1 MNTTFTNY
9 AEKKAKQFLNL
20 LQGYTKGIRI
30 TAILILLLMGVSN
43 AWAATQRY
51 IYVGISNEYQNN
63 KDGSNFG
70 LNVWGGTSEGVKSL
84 TWIQDSYN
92 WDGRNYTI
100 YRAQV
105 YDDNNKAQFKG
116 NNNWWDPGDGYSVK
130 LNGTTN
136 NAIFFSHNSDGWQ
149 GQFQQNYQ
157 VTSSASLKADKTSA
171 LVGESVT
178 LTPSLTSNTTYNTLK
193 STSYEI
199 SPNTGAS
206 ISSNTFKA
214 TKAGTYTVTATVTY
228 NAKDFTGITKTT
240 SATQT
245 IKVYDTQYVLLGSQT
260 ANDNSKGGMAGW
272 DATNNNAYTS
282 ATING
287 TTMTIVATLTNAK
300 TQYKFKIYNNFDG
313 SYYGQTGSA
322 EIPNNTPWTLNGSN
336 DVKFTTTAAGS
347 YTFIYNT
354 TNKSIKVQYPTAY
367 TVTFSRTPTAAA
379 DAPTSSINS
388 GDYVLANTS
397 VTFNAIAANT
407 GYTWKG
413 WYSNNTGT
421 GNALSTNLAYTRSI
435 TANTTIFAVY
445 TANTYTVKF
454 DANGGTGT
462 MSNQNFTYGTA
473 QNLTANTFTRTGYTF
488 AGWATSANGNKVYND
503 KQSVSNLSTSN
514 GATVTL
520 YAKWTPVNYTITYK
534 TNGGN
539 SIANKTYTIET
550 ATFDLPTPT
559 KTGYTFAGWYDNA
572 ELTGNKVTQITKGST
587 GDKTFYAK
595 WTPNKYTVKFNPNGG
610 TGSMADQAFIYGT
623 SQNLTANA
631 FTNVGYSFNGWN
643 TNEAGTGTKYNDQ
656 ESVNNLTPTN
666 NGIVNLYAQW
676 TEIKHAITIKSNDNT
691 FGTVTPSAASVG
703 QHTAVSITA
712 TSKIDYVFKNWTA
725 TDGITITN
733 ANTATTTIK
742 ATQAGTVTANFEKAK
757 TTTVYLK
764 PNAAWKKDNA
774 RFAVYYW
781 ANGDK
786 NAWSDMENI
795 DCNNE
800 YYAAEIPSECSGFQ
814 FVRMNGSTSTNNW
827 ENDWNQTI
835 DLKLPTNG
843 KTMFD
848 MNKGKVYLK
857 PNSEWKSDGARFA
870 AYFFSKDGETTTLAQ
885 WMSMFDAEDG
895 TYYCE
900 IPAGQPQS
908 VIFCRMD
915 PNNQTNGW
923 ENSSV
928 WNKTVDLQL
937 VDADIFTIENAH
949 FGDGNTGI
957 ATGSW
962 NIIWT
967 EPAYDVTLH
976 SSAFGEYGIVYNNT
990 KYFSPK
996 SGSVTYQIPIN
1007 ATIKIFSTP
1016 YSNAYNGDVTVT
1028 KGGSTKDYASESTL
1042 TVDCNMTLD
1051 DNYKTIGT
1059 HVVYLAV
1066 PAGGLWI
1073 GTNGTNCLRALH
1085 NLHNP
1090 ATDFAAGEVVKMTE
1104 AGDATID
1111 GTSHTYYR
1119 CEIPA
1124 GYNTI
1129 RFEKRADADKWSNT
1143 DLATKK
1149 LFYEIPLNS
1158 INCYRLSG
1166 TEDNFFIGLWEPAP
1180 GFDGDYRLLHVKAAG
1195 VSYPSD
1201 VIRAGTTEQTV
1212 SLHIYKE
1219 GAGAPYPKIELQKYD
1234 KKTAGWVTTS
1244 TQKVKDISTIMN
1256 DSEKGAVWNFVVKV
1270 NDGTASVDYE
1280 NVERYTG
1287 DYYIRTNNAE
1297 GGWRNYTLST
1307 NKMTFS
1313 SYAKAHSGYTHY
1325 FCRWIDIIDNS
1336 TEPGHNN
1343 NVKFIVAN
1351 DYGAVLSNEYAGDTH
1366 TTTGGLLPE
1375 DVNVRWAWD
1384 EVTNTPSRAYILG
1397 AYGANAQQNKNIVVT
1412 YNTDKEE
1419 ILDDQENWI
1428 YEIDLKDINQGSQL
1442 SILQATYPSED
1453 IQVTF
1458 KDAGVTKTETVTA
1471 DQQIFA
1477 SNLQMINA
1485 DNDNHNT
1492 YTVRVM
1498 YDFKINKTL
1507 VMLLPNQGAK
1517 TGVDVFI
1524 ERTDQ
1529 GDATQV
1535 AAAVTRDEPG
1545 YTIYATM
1552 TFTQKHLESTTASEW
1567 ERLYYWISFP
1577 FDVRISD
1584 VFGFGEYGKQW
1595 IIEYYDGAAR
1605 AKNGYWLESDTYWK
1619 YISDTTYVAGKS
1631 NEDANGNP
1639 NNGVLVANK
1648 GYVLALARSIANQ
1661 GLFKNGNEYVRLYFP
1676 SMNKIGSIDGDMQN
1690 VVTLLQ
1696 EYPCTITGRKAYDS
1710 NWHMIGV
1717 PSYADKKTL
1726 TPDEPIYYY
1735 EYQAKDNTYQVTT
1748 TTAKL
1753 RDPDISSSEAKS
1765 VTFKS
1770 MHSYMVQY
1778 AGTINWRNW
1787 ATTPQQLAARRNT
1800 HSEQDTYSLRLE
1812 LQRNGT
1818 YADQTFVQLKDEST
1832 TDYDMNI
1839 DLTKLMNSGTNIYTL
1854 AGEQRIQLAGSVIPV
1869 AETTIPVGVK
1879 VAAAGEYTLA
1889 MPDGTDGI
1897 TALLIDYETN
1907 TTTDLLLSD
1916 YTVTLPKGSTE
1927 NRFAL
1932 IVKPRKTATRMENIG
1947 EGAKDADKYI
1957 IDGALYLQRD
1967 GKLYNAQGQIMR

>member
-1 MNTTFTNY
+1 MKTFTTY
-9 AEKKAKQFLNL
+9 AEKKAKQFFNL

-43 AWAATQRY
+43 AWAYVTYYLKSNNTTWSTSTYDWGFTHGTTTTTYMDNNSEFKLWRTDWGNDGWFGKGNNTTINLKENNHDGVQLQQWLDGGNVKY
-51 IYVGISNEYQNN
+51 IGPSGMVCFHMDQDDGKEASPWVWITRPTFYLKHNWGGGSWTWKALKDN
-63 KDGSNFG
+63 KDGTYT
-70 LNVWGGTSEGVKSL
+70 LTAKYGGTGANYGDDNTSQDGWGYIEDKTPDGNPTTSHNCEFKFNSKDKSL
-84 TWIQDSYN
+84 TIT
-92 WDGRNYTI
+92 RLYTI
-100 YRAQV
+100 
-105 YDDNNKAQFKG
+105 
-116 NNNWWDPGDGYSVK
+116 
-130 LNGTTN
+130 
-136 NAIFFSHNSDGWQ
+136 
-149 GQFQQNYQ
+149 
-157 VTSSASLKADKTSA
+157 
-171 LVGESVT
+171 
-178 LTPSLTSNTTYNTLK
+178 TYN
-193 STSYEI
+193 
-199 SPNTGAS
+199 G
-206 ISSNTFKA
+206 
-214 TKAGTYTVTATVTY
+214 
-228 NAKDFTGITKTT
+228 
-240 SATQT
+240 
-245 IKVYDTQYVLLGSQT
+245 
-260 ANDNSKGGMAGW
+260 
-272 DATNNNAYTS
+272 
-282 ATING
+282 NG
-287 TTMTIVATLTNAK
+287 HT
-300 TQYKFKIYNNFDG
+300 
-313 SYYGQTGSA
+313 
-322 EIPNNTPWTLNGSN
+322 
-336 DVKFTTTAAGS
+336 
-347 YTFIYNT
+347 
-354 TNKSIKVQYPTAY
+354 
-367 TVTFSRTPTAAA
+367 
-379 DAPTSSINS
+379 
-388 GDYVLANTS
+388 
-397 VTFNAIAANT
+397 
-407 GYTWKG
+407 
-413 WYSNNTGT
+413 
-421 GNALSTNLAYTRSI
+421 
-435 TANTTIFAVY
+435 
-445 TANTYTVKF
+445 
-454 DANGGTGT
+454 GGTVPAAIDKKHGT
-462 MSNQNFTYGTA
+462 NITLSSSTP
-473 QNLTANTFTRTGYTF
+473 TRTGYTF
-488 AGWATSANGNKVYND
+488 AGWNT
-503 KQSVSNLSTSN
+503 KQDGTGTTYAK
-514 GATVTL
+514 GATYSTNADVTL
-520 YAKWTPVNYTITYK
+520 YAKWTANTYK
-534 TNGGN
+534 VQ
-539 SIANKTYTIET
+539 
-550 ATFDLPTPT
+550 F
-559 KTGYTFAGWYDNA
+559 NA
-572 ELTGNKVTQITKGST
+572 
-587 GDKTFYAK
+587 
-595 WTPNKYTVKFNPNGG
+595 NGG

-623 SQNLTANA
+623 NQNLTANS
-631 FTNVGYSFNGWN
+631 FTRTGYSFNSWN
-643 TNEAGTGTKYNDQ
+643 TNTGGTGTKYTNQ
-656 ESVNNLTPTN
+656 QSVQNLTSTN
-666 NGIVNLYAQW
+666 NGTVNLYAQW

-691 FGTVTPSAASVG
+691 FDTVTPSAASVG

-764 PNAAWKKDNA
+764 PNAAWKRDNA

-781 ANGDK
+781 ADGNK

-795 DCNNE
+795 GCNNE
-800 YYAAEIPSECSGFQ
+800 YYSAEIPSNCTGFQ
-814 FVRMNGSTSTNNW
+814 FVRMNGSTSANNW
-827 ENDWNQTI
+827 DNDWNKTI

-870 AYFFSKDGETTTLAQ
+870 AYFFSKNGETTTLEQ

-923 ENSSV
+923 ENNSV

-937 VDADIFTIENAH
+937 VDADIFTIEDAH
-949 FGDGNTGI
+949 FGTGNTGI

-967 EPAYDVTLH
+967 EPTYDVTLH
-976 SSAFGEYGIVYNNT
+976 SSAFGEYGIVYDNT

-996 SGSVTYQIPIN
+996 SGSVTYQIPID

-1016 YSNAYNGDVTVT
+1016 YSNAYNGEVTVT
-1028 KGGSTKDYASESTL
+1028 KGGTSVDYESESIITL
-1042 TVDCNMTLD
+1042 DCDISLD
-1051 DNYKTIGT
+1051 DNYKTT
-1059 HVVYLAV
+1059 SAHVVYLAV
-1066 PAGGLWI
+1066 PDNGGTWI
-1073 GTNGTNCLRALH
+1073 NSTNQYNCLRALH

-1090 ATDFAAGEVVKMTE
+1090 ATDIAAGKVVTMTE
-1104 AGDATID
+1104 AGRTTIAD
-1111 GTSHTYYR
+1111 VEHRFYR

-1129 RFEKRADADKWSNT
+1129 RFEKRQNDKTWNSNT
-1143 DLATKK
+1143 DLATKR

-1166 TEDNFFIGLWEPAP
+1166 KEGNFFIGLWESAP
-1180 GFDGDYRLLHVKAAG
+1180 GFQGDYRLLHVKAAG

-1201 VIRAGTTEQTV
+1201 IIRNGTTEQTV
-1212 SLHIYKE
+1212 SLHIYKKD
-1219 GAGAPYPKIELQKYD
+1219 AGSEFPKIELQKYNSET
-1234 KKTAGWVTTS
+1234 KTWDIVTTPK
-1244 TQKVKDISTIMN
+1244 KVKDISTIMN
-1256 DSEKGAVWNFVVKV
+1256 DSEDGAVWNFVVKV

-1297 GGWRNYTLST
+1297 GGWRNYTLFT

-1336 TEPGHNN
+1336 KEPGHNN

-1351 DYGAVLSNEYAGDTH
+1351 DYGAVLSNEYAGDNH
-1366 TTTGGLLPE
+1366 TTTRGLLPE
-1375 DVNVRWAWD
+1375 DANVRWAWD

-1397 AYGANAQQNKNIVVT
+1397 TYNDQSHRNENIVAT
-1412 YNTDKEE
+1412 YKTHSKKT
-1419 ILDDQENWI
+1419 LDDTENWI
-1428 YEIDLKDINQGSQL
+1428 YEIDLKDVTQGTL
-1442 SILQATYPSED
+1442 LNTLQATYPSKA
-1453 IQVTF
+1453 ISVTF
-1458 KDAGVTKTETVTA
+1458 INGKDEETETIEAFT
-1471 DQQIFA
+1471 QTFA

-1485 DNDNHNT
+1485 DNDNQNT

-1507 VMLLPNQGAK
+1507 VMLLPDQDQGAK

-1535 AAAVTRDEPG
+1535 KAAVTRDDPG

-1552 TFTQKHLESTTASEW
+1552 TFTKDHLESTTASEW

-1605 AKNGYWLESDTYWK
+1605 AKNGYWLESNTYWK

-1696 EYPCTITGRKAYDS
+1696 EYPCTITGREAYDN

-1717 PSYADKKTL
+1717 PSYADKDHTL
-1726 TPDEPIYYY
+1726 TQDELIFYY

-1748 TTAKL
+1748 AKR
-1753 RDPDISSSEAKS
+1753 RDPDISSSEAES

-1932 IVKPRKTATRMENIG
+1932 IVKPRKTATRIENIG

>member
-1 MNTTFTNY
+1 MNTTFTTC
-9 AEKKAKQFLNL
+9 ATKAKQILNL

-43 AWAATQRY
+43 AWAATNTTVYYAVPTSVVGSYTVKCNVNYKGDGDDWQQHNMTKTDKTYDGCPIYSCTFTDKYNGLGCLQFQLYDGNTHKGQQQPISSWTEASTYNGKLLKHNQSGWNTYRY
-51 IYVGISNEYQNN
+51 DQHGFEAANNGIKYYSNLNANDEEW
-63 KDGSNFG
+63 NFNG
-70 LNVWGGTSEGVKSL
+70 QSAQTKELGEVTSLYLKEWFVQLYENWTGAQGNIKF
-84 TWIQDSYN
+84 QYN
-92 WDGRNYTI
+92 IHPTANSAGNYT
-100 YRAQV
+100 
-105 YDDNNKAQFKG
+105 
-116 NNNWWDPGDGYSVK
+116 
-130 LNGTTN
+130 
-136 NAIFFSHNSDGWQ
+136 
-149 GQFQQNYQ
+149 
-157 VTSSASLKADKTSA
+157 
-171 LVGESVT
+171 E
-178 LTPSLTSNTTYNTLK
+178 
-193 STSYEI
+193 
-199 SPNTGAS
+199 
-206 ISSNTFKA
+206 
-214 TKAGTYTVTATVTY
+214 
-228 NAKDFTGITKTT
+228 ITKTWEDSGNWNNGWLYPKYGNNEQNINLLNGLPGSGKYTMSFKYYDSDLKLT
-240 SATQT
+240 SPVHKLNWTYNIVPSVNNFNVTASNVVSGTGTSGDPYVIAYGKTTTLTVSGNKASTDANSSLYAKFGSDNYTSTLEKGLTPKSTTQSIQVKAKYYNSKDNLSGTETATQT
-245 IKVYDTQYVLLGSQT
+245 IYYRAQTFAVNITSSGNGTVTPSGTQQVGATDFNIT
-260 ANDNSKGGMAGW
+260 ANPS
-272 DATNNNAYTS
+272 
-282 ATING
+282 
-287 TTMTIVATLTNAK
+287 
-300 TQYKFKIYNNFDG
+300 
-313 SYYGQTGSA
+313 
-322 EIPNNTPWTLNGSN
+322 
-336 DVKFTTTAAGS
+336 
-347 YTFIYNT
+347 
-354 TNKSIKVQYPTAY
+354 
-367 TVTFSRTPTAAA
+367 
-379 DAPTSSINS
+379 
-388 GDYVLANTS
+388 
-397 VTFNAIAANT
+397 T
-407 GYTWKG
+407 GYDFKQWEI
-413 WYSNNTGT
+413 TG
-421 GNALSTNLAYTRSI
+421 GAKVANANS
-435 TANTTIFAVY
+435 ANTTITATATGTVTAHFSEIIRGITIAANNANYGTVSPTSVKAGVVTQSDKINATPKAGY
-445 TANTYTVKF
+445 EFVNWTAASGITLAYTTSTPTHVTKATASGKITANF
-454 DANGGTGT
+454 
-462 MSNQNFTYGTA
+462 Q
-473 QNLTANTFTRTGYTF
+473 
-488 AGWATSANGNKVYND
+488 
-503 KQSVSNLSTSN
+503 
-514 GATVTL
+514 
-520 YAKWTPVNYTITYK
+520 
-534 TNGGN
+534 
-539 SIANKTYTIET
+539 
-550 ATFDLPTPT
+550 
-559 KTGYTFAGWYDNA
+559 
-572 ELTGNKVTQITKGST
+572 
-587 GDKTFYAK
+587 
-595 WTPNKYTVKFNPNGG
+595 
-610 TGSMADQAFIYGT
+610 
-623 SQNLTANA
+623 
-631 FTNVGYSFNGWN
+631 
-643 TNEAGTGTKYNDQ
+643 
-656 ESVNNLTPTN
+656 
-666 NGIVNLYAQW
+666 
-676 TEIKHAITIKSNDNT
+676 EIKHAITIQSNNNT
-691 FGTVTPSAASVG
+691 FGTVNTSSASVG

-712 TSKIDYVFKNWTA
+712 TSEIGYVFKNWTA

-733 ANTATTTIK
+733 ANAASTTIK

-795 DCNNE
+795 DRNNE
-800 YYAAEIPSECSGFQ
+800 YYSAEIPSNCTGFQ
-814 FVRMNGSTSTNNW
+814 FVRMNGSTSANNW
-827 ENDWNQTI
+827 DNDWNQTI
-835 DLKLPTNG
+835 DLKLPTNE

-870 AYFFSKDGETTTLAQ
+870 AYFFSKNGETTTFEK

-900 IPAGQPQS
+900 IPAEQPQS

-915 PNNQTNGW
+915 PNNQTNDWG
-923 ENSSV
+923 NNSV

-937 VDADIFTIENAH
+937 VNADIFTIENAH

-967 EPAYDVTLH
+967 EPAYDITLH

-996 SGSVTYQIPIN
+996 SGSVTYQIPID

-1066 PAGGLWI
+1066 PAGGIWI
-1073 GTNGTNCLRALH
+1073 GANGTNCLRALH

-1090 ATDFAAGEVVKMTE
+1090 ATDIAAGEVVTMTE
-1104 AGDATID
+1104 AGDAIID

-1129 RFEKRADADKWSNT
+1129 RFEKRANAGTWTNT

-1180 GFDGDYRLLHVKAAG
+1180 GFDGDYRLLHVKEAG

-1212 SLHIYKE
+1212 SLHIYKKD
-1219 GAGAPYPKIELQKYD
+1219 AGSEFPKIELQKYNSGT
-1234 KKTAGWVTTS
+1234 KTWDIVTT
-1244 TQKVKDISTIMN
+1244 QVVKDISKITAN
-1256 DSEKGAVWNFVVKV
+1256 SEDGAVWNFVVKV

-1351 DYGAVLSNEYAGDTH
+1351 DYGAVISNEFAGDTH

-1375 DVNVRWAWD
+1375 DANVRWAWD

-1412 YNTDKEE
+1412 YNTNTEE

-1442 SILQATYPSED
+1442 STLQATYPSKN

-1507 VMLLPNQGAK
+1507 VMLLPDQGAK

-1552 TFTQKHLESTTASEW
+1552 TFTKKHLESTTASEW

-1696 EYPCTITGRKAYDS
+1696 EYPCTITGREAYDN

-1717 PSYADKKTL
+1717 PSYADKNHTL
-1726 TPDEPIYYY
+1726 TQDELIYYY
-1735 EYQAKDNTYQVTT
+1735 EYRAQDNTYQVTT
-1748 TTAKL
+1748 AQR

-1800 HSEQDTYSLRLE
+1800 HSEQDAYSLRLE

>member
-1 MNTTFTNY
+1 MAHKTSQSDKEYMNTFTNC

-43 AWAATQRY
+43 AWALKATNAR
-51 IYVGISNEYQNN
+51 IYFDNTNSKWTYVQLVGGHATWSSGTALSKISNTNN
-63 KDGSNFG
+63 LWTTAWSWDGYTYFMFIDASGSWAGESKEAWERKGENF
-70 LNVWGGTSEGVKSL
+70 NYSATITHDVKSDTYFYYPSSNSKNTGYTTSQQIASYAAL
-84 TWIQDSYN
+84 NYNQTVQQHLSTNGSAYAASTASIATVKVSSYKLSNATTTAADSK
-92 WDGRNYTI
+92 TI
-100 YRAQV
+100 ASSQ
-105 YDDNNKAQFKG
+105 
-116 NNNWWDPGDGYSVK
+116 
-130 LNGTTN
+130 
-136 NAIFFSHNSDGWQ
+136 
-149 GQFQQNYQ
+149 
-157 VTSSASLKADKTSA
+157 SSATCSA
-171 LVGESVT
+171 
-178 LTPSLTSNTTYNTLK
+178 
-193 STSYEI
+193 
-199 SPNTGAS
+199 AR
-206 ISSNTFKA
+206 
-214 TKAGTYTVTATVTY
+214 TATVTY
-228 NAKDFTGITKTT
+228 SVTGVNTGYKFVGWYDGNTQKSTSTTYTYQATEAKTITARFEKTYAVTISAGANGTVSPTGSQQVGST
-240 SATQT
+240 SVT
-245 IKVYDTQYVLLGSQT
+245 IKAT
-260 ANDNSKGGMAGW
+260 ANTG
-272 DATNNNAYTS
+272 
-282 ATING
+282 
-287 TTMTIVATLTNAK
+287 
-300 TQYKFKIYNNFDG
+300 YKFKNWTKTGGVVIANANNATTTITATANGTVTANFEEDLSSNWKLIG
-313 SYYGQTGSA
+313 DNQTNSPFGDNYTYSSGKAMTKKSGHSTESNVYITLDIKHLPASYYGFKVATSNSDDQKYGYGQGEGYYIEFNRSASNTQKQVYSGSQH
-322 EIPNNTPWTLNGSN
+322 ELKFIPDALGEYEFRVNYPSN
-336 DVKFTTTAAGS
+336 KYV
-347 YTFIYNT
+347 YVTF
-354 TNKSIKVQYPTAY
+354 PTAY
-367 TVTFSRTPTAAA
+367 TVTFGKGTGGSSVTAKY
-379 DAPTSSINS
+379 N
-388 GDYVLANTS
+388 NTS
-397 VTFNAIAANT
+397 FSSGTKVQSGKTVTFTQTASA
-407 GYTWKG
+407 GYTFKEWNTKSDG
-413 WYSNNTGT
+413 TGT
-421 GNALSTNLAYTRSI
+421 QLSTNA
-435 TANTTIFAVY
+435 
-445 TANTYTVKF
+445 TYTHTVE
-454 DANGGTGT
+454 AT
-462 MSNQNFTYGTA
+462 
-473 QNLTANTFTRTGYTF
+473 NT
-488 AGWATSANGNKVYND
+488 VY
-503 KQSVSNLSTSN
+503 
-514 GATVTL
+514 AI
-520 YAKWTPVNYTITYK
+520 Y
-534 TNGGN
+534 
-539 SIANKTYTIET
+539 
-550 ATFDLPTPT
+550 
-559 KTGYTFAGWYDNA
+559 
-572 ELTGNKVTQITKGST
+572 
-587 GDKTFYAK
+587 
-595 WTPNKYTVKFNPNGG
+595 TPNKYTVKFNANGG

-631 FTNVGYSFNGWN
+631 FTNIGYSFNGWN
-643 TNEAGTGTKYNDQ
+643 TNAAGTGTKYADQ
-656 ESVNNLTPTN
+656 AIVNNLTTTN
-666 NGIVNLYAQW
+666 NATVNLYAQW
-676 TEIKHAITIKSNDNT
+676 TEIKHAITIKSNNNT
-691 FGTVTPSAASVG
+691 FGTVDKSSASVG
-703 QHTAVSITA
+703 QHTPVTITA
-712 TSKIDYVFKNWTA
+712 NPEIEYAFVNWTA
-725 TDGITITN
+725 TDGITIADANN
-733 ANTATTTIK
+733 ASTTIN

-757 TTTVYLK
+757 TTTIYLK

-800 YYAAEIPSECSGFQ
+800 YYAAEVPSECSGFK
-814 FVRMNGSTSTNNW
+814 FVRMDGSTSTNNW

-870 AYFFSKDGETTTLAQ
+870 AYFFSKDGETTTFEK

-915 PNNQTNGW
+915 PDNQTNGW
-923 ENSSV
+923 ENNSV

-996 SGSVTYQIPIN
+996 SGSVTYQIPID

-1028 KGGSTKDYASESTL
+1028 IGGSTKDYASESTL

-1066 PAGGLWI
+1066 PAGGTWI

-1085 NLHNP
+1085 NLLDP
-1090 ATDFAAGEVVKMTE
+1090 AKDTNAGETVTME
-1104 AGDATID
+1104 YIGDATID

-1119 CEIPA
+1119 CEVPA

-1129 RFEKRADADKWSNT
+1129 RFEKRADAGTWTNT

-1166 TEDNFFIGLWEPAP
+1166 KEDKFFIGLWESAP
-1180 GFDGDYRLLHVKAAG
+1180 GFDGDYRLLHVKEAG

-1201 VIRAGTTEQTV
+1201 VIRAGTTEQIV

-1219 GAGAPYPKIELQKYD
+1219 GAGDPYPKIELQKYD
-1234 KKTAGWVTTS
+1234 KTEGWVTTS

-1270 NDGTASVDYE
+1270 NNGAASVNYE
-1280 NVERYTG
+1280 TDVERYTG

-1313 SYAKAHSGYTHY
+1313 SYAKAHSGFTHY

-1375 DVNVRWAWD
+1375 DANVRWAWD

-1412 YNTDKEE
+1412 YNTNTEE

-1442 SILQATYPSED
+1442 SILQATYPSKN

-1485 DNDNHNT
+1485 DDNNQNT

-1507 VMLLPNQGAK
+1507 VMLLPDHGAK

-1535 AAAVTRDEPG
+1535 AAAVTRDDPG

-1552 TFTQKHLESTTASEW
+1552 TFTKEHLESTTKTEW
-1567 ERLYYWISFP
+1567 ERLYYWVSFP
-1577 FDVRISD
+1577 FNVRISD
-1584 VFGFGEYGKQW
+1584 VFGFGEYGEQW
-1595 IIEYYDGAAR
+1595 IMEYYDGAER
-1605 AKNGYWLESDTYWK
+1605 AKKGYYEGSSFWK
-1619 YISDTTYVAGKS
+1619 FITDTTG
-1631 NEDANGNP
+1631 
-1639 NNGVLVANK
+1639 NNGILYANQ

-1661 GLFKNGNEYVRLYFP
+1661 GLFEHGNKYVRLYFP
-1676 SMNKIGSIDGDMQN
+1676 SMNTITSID
-1690 VVTLLQ
+1690 
-1696 EYPCTITGRKAYDS
+1696 EYPTETPISLEPLDCNIPGREQYDS
-1710 NWHMIGV
+1710 HWHLIGV
-1717 PSYADKKTL
+1717 PSFANRQHTITQDNL
-1726 TPDEPIYYY
+1726 FYYY
-1735 EYQAKDNTYQVTT
+1735 QYQPTDDTYKVTSAKGSQV
-1748 TTAKL
+1748 
-1753 RDPDISSSEAKS
+1753 E
-1765 VTFKS
+1765 FKS
-1770 MHSYMVQY
+1770 LHAYFVQY
-1778 AGTINWRNW
+1778 AGEIDWKTTTILEPIQAKRN
-1787 ATTPQQLAARRNT
+1787 NNNV
-1800 HSEQDTYSLRLE
+1800 EKTYSLRLE
-1812 LQRNGT
+1812 LRNAT
-1818 YADQTFVQLKDEST
+1818 NYIDQTFIQLNEQDATEFF
-1832 TDYDMNI
+1832 DMNI
-1839 DLTKLMNSGTNIYTL
+1839 DLTKMMNASGNIYTL
-1854 AGEQRIQLAGSVIPV
+1854 TSGDNVQVAGNVLPV
-1869 AETTIPVGVK
+1869 QETTIPIGIQI
-1879 VAAAGEYTLA
+1879 ATAGEYTFR
-1889 MPDGTDGI
+1889 MPDGTEGMVVE
-1897 TALLIDYETN
+1897 LIDYEAN
-1907 TTTDLLLSD
+1907 TTTNLLLDD
-1916 YTVTLPKGSTE
+1916 YIVNLPTGSNET
-1927 NRFAL
+1927 RFAL
-1932 IVKPRKTATRMENIG
+1932 SIKPEKTATNVGNIG
-1947 EGAKDADKYI
+1947 GTTNDGQGVRKFI
-1957 IDGALYLQRD
+1957 ID
-1967 GKLYNAQGQIMR
+1967 GKLYLQKDGMLYDAQGHIVR

>member
-1 MNTTFTNY
+1 MNTTFTTC
-9 AEKKAKQFLNL
+9 ATKAKQILNL
-20 LQGYTKGIRI
+20 LQGYTKGIRF

-43 AWAATQRY
+43 AWGWNSWNDKTIYFDNSLWASDDYTPQLLIGRY
-51 IYVGISNEYQNN
+51 YTWGSESRGSSAMSLTKIQNTDLWYLKDFTYSNYTSQYFIANETTWGNEYGCDY
-63 KDGSNFG
+63 DGCDNTPEHRYKYATHYT
-70 LNVWGGTSEGVKSL
+70 N
-84 TWIQDSYN
+84 SYN
-92 WDGRNYTI
+92 TDGDSKYNLFI
-100 YRAQV
+100 PESK
-105 YDDNNKAQFKG
+105 DNNASLA
-116 NNNWWDPGDGYSVK
+116 YY
-130 LNGTTN
+130 
-136 NAIFFSHNSDGWQ
+136 HNSNYSTLLNYNQ
-149 GQFQQNYQ
+149 TVQQHLSTNGNAYAASTASIATVKVSSYKLSNATTTAADSKTIASSQ
-157 VTSSASLKADKTSA
+157 SSATCSA
-171 LVGESVT
+171 
-178 LTPSLTSNTTYNTLK
+178 
-193 STSYEI
+193 
-199 SPNTGAS
+199 AR
-206 ISSNTFKA
+206 
-214 TKAGTYTVTATVTY
+214 TATVTY
-228 NAKDFTGITKTT
+228 TVSEVKTGYKF
-240 SATQT
+240 
-245 IKVYDTQYVLLGSQT
+245 VGWYDGDTQKSTSTTYTYPATGAKTITARFEKTYAVTISAGANGTVSPSGSQQ
-260 ANDNSKGGMAGW
+260 
-272 DATNNNAYTS
+272 
-282 ATING
+282 
-287 TTMTIVATLTNAK
+287 V
-300 TQYKFKIYNNFDG
+300 G
-313 SYYGQTGSA
+313 S
-322 EIPNNTPWTLNGSN
+322 
-336 DVKFTTTAAGS
+336 
-347 YTFIYNT
+347 
-354 TNKSIKVQYPTAY
+354 
-367 TVTFSRTPTAAA
+367 
-379 DAPTSSINS
+379 
-388 GDYVLANTS
+388 TS
-397 VTFNAIAANT
+397 VTIKATANT
-407 GYTWKG
+407 GYKFKNWTITG
-413 WYSNNTGT
+413 GVVIANANNATTTITATATGT
-421 GNALSTNLAYTRSI
+421 VEANFEEDLSSNWKLIGDNQTNSPFGDNYTYSSGKAMTKKSGHSTENNVYITLDIKHLPASYYGFKVATSNSDDQKYGYGQGEGHYITFNRSASNTQKQVYSGSQHELKFIPDALGEYEFRVNYPSNKYVYVTFPTAYAVTFGKGTGGGSVTAKYNSTSFNSGTKVQLGKTVTFTQTASAGYTFKEWNTKSDGTGTKLSTND
-435 TANTTIFAVY
+435 
-445 TANTYTVKF
+445 TYTHTV
-454 DANGGTGT
+454 AAT
-462 MSNQNFTYGTA
+462 
-473 QNLTANTFTRTGYTF
+473 NT
-488 AGWATSANGNKVYND
+488 VY
-503 KQSVSNLSTSN
+503 
-514 GATVTL
+514 AI
-520 YAKWTPVNYTITYK
+520 Y
-534 TNGGN
+534 
-539 SIANKTYTIET
+539 
-550 ATFDLPTPT
+550 
-559 KTGYTFAGWYDNA
+559 
-572 ELTGNKVTQITKGST
+572 
-587 GDKTFYAK
+587 
-595 WTPNKYTVKFNPNGG
+595 TPNKYTVKFNANGG
-610 TGSMADQAFIYGT
+610 IGSMADQAFIYGT
-623 SQNLTANA
+623 NQNLTANT
-631 FTNVGYSFNGWN
+631 FTNEGYSFNGWN
-643 TNEAGTGTKYNDQ
+643 TNAAGTGTKHNDQ
-656 ESVNNLTPTN
+656 ASVSNLTTTN
-666 NGIVNLYAQW
+666 NGTVNLYAQW

-725 TDGITITN
+725 TDGITIVDANN
-733 ANTATTTIK
+733 ASTTIK

-764 PNAAWKKDNA
+764 PNAAWKQANA

-781 ANGDK
+781 ADGNKD
-786 NAWSDMENI
+786 AWSDMEDI

-800 YYAAEIPSECSGFQ
+800 YYSAEIPSDCKGFQ
-814 FVRMNGSTSTNNW
+814 FVRMNGKTNTN
-827 ENDWNQTI
+827 
-835 DLKLPTNG
+835 TNG
-843 KTMFD
+843 NVWNRTRDLTVPKDSKTMLD
-848 MNKGKVYLK
+848 MSKVYLK
-857 PNSEWKSDGARFA
+857 PNGNWKTGGARFA
-870 AYFFSKDGETTTLAQ
+870 AYFYVSSDGNKNTWVDMTITN
-885 WMSMFDAEDG
+885 EDG
-895 TYYCE
+895 VYYCQY
-900 IPAGQPQS
+900 PSDQNYDNVTFG
-908 VIFCRMD
+908 RMNGSTTA
-915 PNNQTNGW
+915 NNWDNRWDQTNGM
-923 ENSSV
+923 EMYSGANS
-928 WNKTVDLQL
+928 
-937 VDADIFTIENAH
+937 FTIEE
-949 FGDGNTGI
+949 GQWGGNGNDNSG
-957 ATGSW
+957 ATGNWSYKFS
-962 NIIWT
+962 

-996 SGSVTYQIPIN
+996 SGSVTYQIPID

-1028 KGGSTKDYASESTL
+1028 KGGSTQDYASESTL

-1066 PAGGLWI
+1066 PAGGTWI

-1085 NLHNP
+1085 NLLDP
-1090 ATDFAAGEVVKMTE
+1090 AKDTNAGETVTME
-1104 AGDATID
+1104 YIGDATID

-1119 CEIPA
+1119 CEVPA

-1129 RFEKRADADKWSNT
+1129 RFEKRADAGKWSNT

-1166 TEDNFFIGLWEPAP
+1166 IEDKFFIGLWEPAP
-1180 GFDGDYRLLHVKAAG
+1180 GFDGDYRLLHVKEAG

-1201 VIRAGTTEQTV
+1201 VIRAGTTEQIV

-1219 GAGAPYPKIELQKYD
+1219 GAGDPYPKIELQKYD
-1234 KKTAGWVTTS
+1234 KTGGWVTTS

-1270 NDGTASVDYE
+1270 NNGAASVNYE
-1280 NVERYTG
+1280 TDVERYTG

-1313 SYAKAHSGYTHY
+1313 SYAKAHSGFTHY

-1375 DVNVRWAWD
+1375 DANVRWAWD

-1397 AYGANAQQNKNIVVT
+1397 AYGANDIQNKNIVVT
-1412 YNTDKEE
+1412 YNTNTEE

-1442 SILQATYPSED
+1442 SILQATYPSKD

-1507 VMLLPNQGAK
+1507 VMLLPDQGAK

-1535 AAAVTRDEPG
+1535 AATVTRDDPG

-1552 TFTQKHLESTTASEW
+1552 TFTKDHLESTDASEW
-1567 ERLYYWISFP
+1567 KRLYYWISFP

-1696 EYPCTITGRKAYDS
+1696 EYPCTITGREAYDN

-1717 PSYADKKTL
+1717 PSYADKNHTL
-1726 TPDEPIYYY
+1726 TQDNLFYYY
-1735 EYQAKDNTYQVTT
+1735 QYQPTDDTYKVTSAKGSQV
-1748 TTAKL
+1748 
-1753 RDPDISSSEAKS
+1753 E
-1765 VTFKS
+1765 FKS
-1770 MHSYMVQY
+1770 LHAYFVQY

>member
-1 MNTTFTNY
+1 
-9 AEKKAKQFLNL
+9 
-20 LQGYTKGIRI
+20 
-30 TAILILLLMGVSN
+30 MGVSN
-43 AWAATQRY
+43 AWGITFSGG
-51 IYVGISNEYQNN
+51 YVYFDNTNTNWSGVFELVAHQYKN
-63 KDGSNFG
+63 KDHIGCTTMNKISGTNNLYYVADPNGTNWGDIWGWRVMCNEAAWGSQDCSESNLKTYATHYTASDNNNG
-70 LNVWGGTSEGVKSL
+70 LTSGYSYLCYGASTNNNCTLTRTSL
-84 TWIQDSYN
+84 GNSSTQYNSLNYTQTIQQYLSTDNGSTFATSTASIATLKVTAN
-92 WDGRNYTI
+92 KLDGRNTTTSNSGTI
-100 YRAQV
+100 A
-105 YDDNNKAQFKG
+105 
-116 NNNWWDPGDGYSVK
+116 S
-130 LNGTTN
+130 
-136 NAIFFSHNSDGWQ
+136 
-149 GQFQQNYQ
+149 GQ
-157 VTSSASLKADKTSA
+157 SSATCSA
-171 LVGESVT
+171 
-178 LTPSLTSNTTYNTLK
+178 
-193 STSYEI
+193 
-199 SPNTGAS
+199 AR
-206 ISSNTFKA
+206 
-214 TKAGTYTVTATVTY
+214 TATVTY
-228 NAKDFTGITKTT
+228 SVANIKSGYTFIGWYDGNTQKSTSTTYTYQATGAKTITARFEKTYAVTISEGANGTVSPTGSQQVGST
-240 SATQT
+240 SVT
-245 IKVYDTQYVLLGSQT
+245 IKAT
-260 ANDNSKGGMAGW
+260 ANTG
-272 DATNNNAYTS
+272 
-282 ATING
+282 
-287 TTMTIVATLTNAK
+287 
-300 TQYKFKIYNNFDG
+300 YKFKNWTITGGVAIANANNATTTITATATGTVKANFEEDLSSNWKLIG
-313 SYYGQTGSA
+313 DNQTNSPFGDNYTYSNGKAMTKKSGHSTESNVYITLDIKHLPANYYGFKVATSNSDNDKYGYGQGEGYYITFNRSASNSQKQVYSGSQH
-322 EIPNNTPWTLNGSN
+322 ELKFIPDALGEYEFRVNYPSN
-336 DVKFTTTAAGS
+336 KYV
-347 YTFIYNT
+347 YVTF
-354 TNKSIKVQYPTAY
+354 PTAY
-367 TVTFSRTPTAAA
+367 TVTFGKGTGGSSVTAKYNS
-379 DAPTSSINS
+379 TSFNS
-388 GDYVLANTS
+388 GTKVQSGKT
-397 VTFNAIAANT
+397 VTFTQSASA
-407 GYTWKG
+407 GYTFKEWNTKSDGKG
-413 WYSNNTGT
+413 TT
-421 GNALSTNLAYTRSI
+421 LSTNT
-435 TANTTIFAVY
+435 
-445 TANTYTVKF
+445 TYTHTV
-454 DANGGTGT
+454 AAT
-462 MSNQNFTYGTA
+462 
-473 QNLTANTFTRTGYTF
+473 NT
-488 AGWATSANGNKVYND
+488 VY
-503 KQSVSNLSTSN
+503 
-514 GATVTL
+514 AI
-520 YAKWTPVNYTITYK
+520 YM
-534 TNGGN
+534 
-539 SIANKTYTIET
+539 
-550 ATFDLPTPT
+550 
-559 KTGYTFAGWYDNA
+559 
-572 ELTGNKVTQITKGST
+572 
-587 GDKTFYAK
+587 
-595 WTPNKYTVKFNPNGG
+595 PNKYTVKYHANGG
-610 TGSMADQAFIYGT
+610 TGSMADQAFIYGAE
-623 SQNLTANA
+623 QKLTANA
-631 FTNVGYSFNGWN
+631 FTNIGYSFNGWN
-643 TNEAGTGTKYNDQ
+643 TKADGTGTKHNDQ
-656 ESVNNLTPTN
+656 ASVNNLTTTN
-666 NGIVNLYAQW
+666 NGTVNLYAQW

-691 FGTVTPSAASVG
+691 FGTVSPSSASVG

-712 TSKIDYVFKNWTA
+712 TSEIGYVFKNWTA

-733 ANTATTTIK
+733 ANAASTTIK
-742 ATQAGTVTANFEKAK
+742 ATQAGIVTANFEKAK

-800 YYAAEIPSECSGFQ
+800 YYSAEIPSNCTGFQ
-814 FVRMNGSTSTNNW
+814 FVRMNGSTSANNW
-827 ENDWNQTI
+827 DNDWNQTI
-835 DLKLPTNG
+835 NLKLPTNG

-870 AYFFSKDGETTTLAQ
+870 AYFFSKNGETTTFEK

-900 IPAGQPQS
+900 IPAEQPQS

-923 ENSSV
+923 GNNSV

-949 FGDGNTGI
+949 FGNGNTGI

-996 SGSVTYQIPIN
+996 SGSVTYQIPID

-1028 KGGSTKDYASESTL
+1028 KGGSTQDYASESTL

-1051 DNYKTIGT
+1051 DNYKTIGP

-1066 PAGGLWI
+1066 PAGGIWI

-1085 NLHNP
+1085 NLLDP
-1090 ATDFAAGEVVKMTE
+1090 AKDTNAGKTVTMEPI
-1104 AGDATID
+1104 GDATID

-1119 CEIPA
+1119 CEVPA

-1129 RFEKRADADKWSNT
+1129 RFEKRADAGQWSNT

-1158 INCYRLSG
+1158 INCYRLSGSG

-1180 GFDGDYRLLHVKAAG
+1180 GFDGDYRLLHVKEAG

-1201 VIRAGTTEQTV
+1201 VIRAGTTEQIV

-1219 GAGAPYPKIELQKYD
+1219 GAGDPYPKIELQKYD
-1234 KKTAGWVTTS
+1234 KTEGWVTTS

-1270 NDGTASVDYE
+1270 NNGAASVNYE
-1280 NVERYTG
+1280 TDVERYTG

-1313 SYAKAHSGYTHY
+1313 SYAKAHSGFTHY

-1351 DYGAVLSNEYAGDTH
+1351 DYGAVLSNEYAGDKH

-1375 DVNVRWAWD
+1375 DANVRWAWD

-1397 AYGANAQQNKNIVVT
+1397 AYGANDQQNKNIVVT
-1412 YNTDKEE
+1412 YNTNTEK

-1428 YEIDLKDINQGSQL
+1428 YEIDLTDINQGSQL
-1442 SILQATYPSED
+1442 SILQATYPSKD

-1507 VMLLPNQGAK
+1507 VMLLPDQGAK

-1535 AAAVTRDEPG
+1535 AAAVKRDDPG

-1552 TFTQKHLESTTASEW
+1552 TFTKEHLESTNASEW

-1661 GLFKNGNEYVRLYFP
+1661 GLFKNGNDYVRLYFP

-1696 EYPCTITGRKAYDS
+1696 EYPCTITGREAYDN

-1717 PSYADKKTL
+1717 PSYADQNHTL
-1726 TPDEPIYYY
+1726 TQDELIFYY
-1735 EYQAKDNTYQVTT
+1735 EYRAQDNTYQVTT